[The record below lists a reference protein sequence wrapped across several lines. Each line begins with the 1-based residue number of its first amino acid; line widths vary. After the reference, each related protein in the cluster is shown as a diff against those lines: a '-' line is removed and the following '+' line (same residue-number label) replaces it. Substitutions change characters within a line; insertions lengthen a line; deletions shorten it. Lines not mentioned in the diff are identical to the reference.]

1 MAIISIVP
9 YLRQRWHE
17 RFSQSTIQT
26 IPAFPGESPSELAAT
41 GAVFIAG
48 RAIPIVGVAQIIQ
61 TSFDVMQYFDRKFPE
76 AKREIYEG
84 TMDAWRHHMGITNE
98 PYYSPESFGPE
109 GHGKFKSVG
118 YYRGQGAHPHEFV

>member
-1 MAIISIVP
+1 MAVISIVP
-9 YLRQRWHE
+9 YMRQRWQE
-17 RFSQSTIQT
+17 RFSQKTIQT
-26 IPAFPGESPSELAAT
+26 VPVYPGESPSEFLTT

-48 RAIPIVGVAQIIQ
+48 RAVPIVGVAQAIQ
-61 TSFDVMQYFDRKFPE
+61 STVMVLEYLDRKFPE

-84 TMDAWRHHMGITNE
+84 TMDAWRHHMGITDE